1 MEEIHFLLGNSCNL
15 NCDFCFWDKRIP
27 LPPTEITK
35 KILDEIIAL
44 GVKRVTISGGEP
56 TCSPSLLEVV
66 QALKDARIET
76 VVHTNGL
83 AVNEVMVNK
92 LARFV
97 DRISL
102 SLDGSNSQIG
112 FAMRKNNDYVPNTIK
127 LMNTVL
133 GLGMSI
139 SVKTLVTRVNYNDI
153 VNIGNLLVDKTI
165 KYWSLLEFNPI
176 NRGKIHKDK
185 FYISAKEFDAVTKQA
200 VNTFPTIDV
209 RVRKLRREPE
219 KYCFIL
225 SNGEV
230 FTYDGEAEDKQI
242 GDLQKTSLAEVIKA
256 L

>member
-1 MEEIHFLLGNSCNL
+1 MEEIHYLLGNSCNL

-27 LPPTEITK
+27 LPSAEITK

-56 TCSPSLLEVV
+56 TCSPRLLEVV
-66 QALKDARIET
+66 QTLKEAGVEI

-83 AVNEVMVNK
+83 TVDEVVAKK
-92 LARFV
+92 LSQFV
-97 DRISL
+97 DRVSL

-112 FAMRKNNDYVPNTIK
+112 FAMRKNNDYVPNTVK
-127 LMNTVL
+127 LMSTFLVL
-133 GLGMSI
+133 GVPV
-139 SVKTLVTRVNYNDI
+139 SVKTLVTQVNYKDLL
-153 VNIGNLLVDKTI
+153 NIGKLLVDKHI

-185 FYISAKEFDAVTKQA
+185 FYISAKEFDAVTKQV
-200 VNTFPTIDV
+200 VNTFPTINV
-209 RVRKLRREPE
+209 RIRKLRREPE

-230 FTYDGEAEDKQI
+230 FTYDGVAEDKQI

-256 L
+256 I